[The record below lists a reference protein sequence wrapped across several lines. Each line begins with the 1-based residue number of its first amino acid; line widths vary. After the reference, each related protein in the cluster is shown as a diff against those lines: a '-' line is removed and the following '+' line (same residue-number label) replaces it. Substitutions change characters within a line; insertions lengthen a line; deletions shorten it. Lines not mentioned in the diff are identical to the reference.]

1 MSDEPQTPPKSGSQP
16 QSAERPAATNGQN
29 GGAERKRAAQ
39 SAPDAAGDGDIADEF
54 LAAETAD
61 VGADPMAV
69 LTAQVETLQ
78 SQVADLTGRL
88 LRAHADLD
96 NLRKRGEREKQETAR
111 YAISKFARDTVEVAD
126 NFERAMQSVPA
137 AAIDENP
144 QLKALL
150 DGITMTEREFLN
162 VLERHGVKRV
172 SPKGEAFNPHLHQAV
187 MERQVPS
194 VANGTV
200 VEVFQPGYVIEDRCL
215 RPAMVVV
222 ARGGSKS
229 PKPAAAGDQASA
241 AEKPQSNGGNDASGN
256 NGGI

>member
-1 MSDEPQTPPKSGSQP
+1 MSDEHETPKTASQP
-16 QSAERPAATNGQN
+16 KSAERPAQTNGQN
-29 GGAERKRAAQ
+29 GAGENKHAAESAADI
-39 SAPDAAGDGDIADEF
+39 APDNDIADEF

-78 SQVADLTGRL
+78 SQISDLTGRL

-96 NLRKRGEREKQETAR
+96 NLRKRAEREKQETAR

-126 NFERAMQSVPA
+126 NFERAMHAVPA
-137 AAIDENP
+137 GAIEENP
-144 QLKALL
+144 QLRALL
-150 DGITMTEREFLN
+150 DGVTMTEREFLN

-187 MERQVPS
+187 MERQDAT

-200 VEVFQPGYVIEDRCL
+200 VEVFQAGYVIEERCL

-222 ARGGSKS
+222 ARGGNKT
-229 PKPAAAGDQASA
+229 PKQAPAASEQPSPTQ
-241 AEKPQSNGGNDASGN
+241 KPTANDDTDASDDT
-256 NGGI
+256 GGI